1 MIAAVVAILFG
12 SAAFLIGITLTP
24 QKRVFSATLDE
35 LEARGLRK
43 REAAPIRK
51 LDRLLSDDRRGKLRR
66 RLVEA
71 GMYNVTPAQLVAKMI
86 VYAGIGFTVAALLVH
101 AMHPAPSV
109 SLIATALFTLGASQL
124 PNSQIQ
130 KARDARKTMVQRT
143 LPDFLDML
151 ATTVEAGLSVNAALT
166 YTVDFIPGA
175 LSQELK
181 TALSEMRLGSP
192 RADAL
197 KAAADRL
204 QQQQFTTT
212 IIAITQAEKLG
223 TNISKVLYELA
234 EDVRNQRIMAVE
246 EKAAKLPVKMVFP
259 MALFMLPSI
268 FTVIFGALIASYIA
282 SNVHH

>member
-1 MIAAVVAILFG
+1 MIAAVVGILFG

-24 QKRVFSATLDE
+24 QKRVFSTTLDE
-35 LEARGLRK
+35 LEARGMRK
-43 REAAPIRK
+43 RDAAPIRK
-51 LDRLLSDDRRGKLRR
+51 IDRLLSNDRRSKLRR
-66 RLVEA
+66 KLVEA
-71 GMYNVTPAQLVAKMI
+71 GMYNVSPAQLVAKMV
-86 VYAGIGFTVAALLVH
+86 VYGAAGFAISALLVRS
-101 AMHPAPSV
+101 MHPAPAV
-109 SLIATALFTLGASQL
+109 SIVAMMVFTLGTSQL
-124 PNSQIQ
+124 PNWQIQ
-130 KARDARKTMVQRT
+130 KARDARKAMVQRT

-166 YTVDFIPGA
+166 YTVDCISGA

-181 TALSEMRLGSP
+181 TALSEIRLGSP
-192 RADAL
+192 RSEAL
-197 KAAADRL
+197 TAAADRL

-212 IIAITQAEKLG
+212 VIAITQAEKLG

-234 EDVRNQRIMAVE
+234 EDVRNQRIMSVE

-282 SNVHH
+282 SNAHH